1 MVSVTVTLT
10 TDGCCACWE
19 TETEWRVQAVEMS
32 DCHQWL
38 SRQHWTC
45 VHLRAMCKH
54 LESAHIFLK
63 GKLSISNLG
72 TNDQRACISCQFI
85 SVQMQPIRPCKSSL
99 GSR

>member
-54 LESAHIFLK
+54 LESASHIWAQMIK
-63 GKLSISNLG
+63 EHASHVNLLVC
-72 TNDQRACISCQFI
+72 RC
-85 SVQMQPIRPCKSSL
+85 SL
-99 GSR
+99 